1 MAENRIN
8 PPRLRARFAE
18 LDRLT
23 WALVISL
30 ALHGAV
36 WGGYEANKKFG
47 WLNYFHL
54 PSWLEKIQQKLTAP
68 QPKKTIEQQRAGEQP
83 LVFVQVNPAVATP
96 EPPKDAKYYSSQ
108 NAKAAN
114 PDADKDSNIPK
125 FDGSQEQI
133 VRTEDVPRSKAFPLQ
148 PSVPQSQTPQEEEK
162 QKRTQ
167 LRGDLAMAK
176 PDSVL
181 RKEDGESTKSRPRT
195 IIEAKARQ
203 PQSQPLA
210 GQKMK
215 QEGGVKR
222 NLEFSSLDVKATPFG
237 AYDAALIAAVQNS
250 WYGLLDSR
258 NFAGERT
265 GKVALEFHLHPDGR
279 ITDMKVLENT
289 VDELLCLLCQRAI
302 LEPAPFAKWPIEMRR
317 LIGEDREIKF
327 TFFYN

>member
-1 MAENRIN
+1 MVETRLNE
-8 PPRLRARFAE
+8 PRLRSRFAE

-30 ALHGAV
+30 ALHGAIF
-36 WGGYEANKKFG
+36 GAYEANKKFG
-47 WLNYFHL
+47 WLNYLHL
-54 PSWLEKIQQKLTAP
+54 PSWLEKIQQKLTALP
-68 QPKKTIEQQRAGEQP
+68 PKKNAGQQIASEQP
-83 LVFVQVNPAVATP
+83 LVFVQVNPSVATP
-96 EPPKDAKYYSSQ
+96 EPPKDTKYYSSQ
-108 NAKAAN
+108 NSKAAS
-114 PDADKDSNIPK
+114 PKADLDSNIPK
-125 FDGSQEQI
+125 FDGTQEQI

-148 PSVPQSQTPQEEEK
+148 PSVPQSQTQQDEEK
-162 QKRTQ
+162 QRRTQ

-181 RKEDGESTKSRPRT
+181 RKDDGDSTKSRPRT

-203 PQSQPLA
+203 PQSNPLA

-222 NLEFSSLDVKATPFG
+222 TLEFSSLDVKATPFG
-237 AYDAALIAAVQNS
+237 AYDAALIAAVQNR
-250 WYGLLDSR
+250 WYGLLENR

-265 GKVALEFHLHPDGR
+265 GKVSLEFHLHPDGR
-279 ITDMKVLENT
+279 VTGMKVLENT
-289 VDELLCLLCQRAI
+289 VDELLSLLCQRAI
-302 LEPAPFAKWPIEMRR
+302 LDPAPFAKWPIEMRR